1 MAKLL
6 VYMDDD
12 WHEDLKE
19 LAHRKKTTMA
29 ALVRHAIDKTFEDE
43 LDAISAER
51 GWDEYLADPS
61 AAISLDDYLK
71 GRGIVLP
78 DRVASPSNQESGSHT
93 LRTKTKNPASRRRIA
108 REPVS

>member
-29 ALVRHAIDKTFEDE
+29 ALVRYAIDKTFEDE

-61 AAISLDDYLK
+61 SAISLDDYLK
-71 GRGIVLP
+71 ERGIVLP
-78 DRVASPSNQESGSHT
+78 DRVAPESSQESGPHT
-93 LRTKTKNPASRRRIA
+93 RRAKTKDSSGRRRIA

>member
-6 VYMDDD
+6 VYLDDD

-51 GWDEYLADPS
+51 GWEEYLADPS
-61 AAISLDDYLK
+61 SAITLDQYLK
-71 GRGIVLP
+71 ERGVVLP
-78 DRVASPSNQESGSHT
+78 DRVASESNEKPGPNPGT
-93 LRTKTKNPASRRRIA
+93 TKAKNP
-108 REPVS
+108 P

>member
-61 AAISLDDYLK
+61 SAITLDEYLK
-71 GRGIVLP
+71 ERGIVLP
-78 DRVASPSNQESGSHT
+78 DRVASESNEKPGPNPS
-93 LRTKTKNPASRRRIA
+93 RAKAKNPPRRRSLA
-108 REPVS
+108 RQSIS

>member
-51 GWDEYLADPS
+51 GWEEYLADPS
-61 AAISLDDYLK
+61 SAITLDEYLK
-71 GRGIVLP
+71 ERGIVLP
-78 DRVASPSNQESGSHT
+78 DRVASESNEEPGPNPSSS
-93 LRTKTKNPASRRRIA
+93 KAKNPPRRRSVA
-108 REPVS
+108 RQPVS

>member
-6 VYMDDD
+6 VYLDDN

-29 ALVRHAIDKTFEDE
+29 ALVRYAIDKTFEDE
-43 LDAISAER
+43 LDSIAAEK
-51 GWDEYLADPS
+51 GWEEYLANPS

-71 GRGIVLP
+71 ERGIVLP
-78 DRVASPSNQESGSHT
+78 DTVAPSSNEKPRPHPDRAKAKDSP
-93 LRTKTKNPASRRRIA
+93 SRRRTS